1 MKTMNKIAKKT
12 VKQQSHPV
20 VLGGN
25 SQNYWGKIG
34 IVTVIIIMVGGLIYY
49 FQVKGKNND
58 NCVVLT
64 S

>member
-34 IVTVIIIMVGGLIYY
+34 IVRINLLLSSEGEE
-49 FQVKGKNND
+49 
-58 NCVVLT
+58 
-64 S
+64 